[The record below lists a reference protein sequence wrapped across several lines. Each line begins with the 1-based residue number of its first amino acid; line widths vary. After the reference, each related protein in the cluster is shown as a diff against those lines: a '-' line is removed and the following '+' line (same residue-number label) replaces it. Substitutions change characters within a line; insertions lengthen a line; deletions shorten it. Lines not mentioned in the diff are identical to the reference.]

1 MTRKRWLLALGA
13 LLALA
18 LAAAVLLLPRPAAPA
33 PATPSPTLTPTLS
46 QTPSPPPTADW
57 GALPTVTPPGPDEP
71 TVPPEAQAMRAAPT
85 ATPGTPPTLTP
96 LPTSTPTSTPDPTPT
111 PVPATGSDDVEMV
124 EVSAGEFVMGA
135 SYGDTLRRMQEWRRE
150 AGFELRRFTDE
161 SPQLIVDL
169 PAFKIDKLPVTNAR
183 YRACVAAGVC
193 GQVEE
198 MSPNL
203 PSDYTDNSRYDDYPV
218 RGVFWDDAVAYC
230 GWVGKRLPTEAE
242 WEKAARGA
250 DGRRYPWG
258 DAWDASN
265 VTPLLSPVGQH
276 PEGASPYGAL
286 DMLSGGGEWTST
298 PFRLYPGNPNPPM
311 DAPGGFG
318 NPASWPTVRGFSTNK
333 NAFHWVTVRSRKH
346 PDYGREVGFRCVEG
360 QTPPVSLAE
369 ALVRTDVASTP
380 QPTEAVNLEDM
391 VYVPAG
397 TFVMGYNEPYTNS
410 RGMNERANAMPAHVV
425 HLDAFYIDR
434 YEVTYAEYVRFLN
447 AMGGH
452 ELACQGFNCAAVRR
466 LDDPGSYSNRHIVL
480 KDRQYQVE
488 PGFEDLPMG
497 EVSWYGAS
505 AYCAWL
511 GKRLPAEAEWE
522 KAARGTDGRLFPWG
536 DEWDPR
542 GAADPHPHGVGNQ
555 AINVSP
561 YGAYDMLGNAV
572 EWVADWYA
580 PNYYAHSPFHNPT
593 GPARGEKRVRRSLG
607 GSRDSLGKIRSGLPD
622 RSWSLPD
629 HPFGGFRCAYSSEQ
643 K

>member
-1 MTRKRWLLALGA
+1 MTRKHWLLALGI
-13 LLALA
+13 LIALA
-18 LAAAVLLLPRPAAPA
+18 LVTAAILLLPR
-33 PATPSPTLTPTLS
+33 
-46 QTPSPPPTADW
+46 TPSPPHLVSPSPTSPPPTIDW
-57 GALPTVTPPGPDEP
+57 GALPTVTPLTPGEP
-71 TVPPEAQAMRAAPT
+71 TVPPEARQMRAAPT
-85 ATPGTPPTLTP
+85 ATPGEPPTLTP

-111 PVPATGSDDVEMV
+111 PVSATGSDDVEMV

-135 SYGDTLRRMQEWRRE
+135 SYGDTLRRMQGWRRE
-150 AGFELRRFTDE
+150 AGFELRRFTNE

-169 PAFKIDKLPVTNAR
+169 LAFTIDKLPVTNAR

-193 GQVEE
+193 DRVEE
-198 MSPNL
+198 VDSQL
-203 PSDYTDNSRYDDYPV
+203 PSDYADNSRYDDYPV
-218 RGVFWDDAVAYC
+218 RGASWYDAVAYC

-258 DAWDASN
+258 DEWDTSN

-318 NPASWPTVRGFSTNK
+318 NPASWPAVRGFSTNQ
-333 NAFHWVTVRSRKH
+333 NALHWITVRFRKH
-346 PDYGREVGFRCVEG
+346 PDYGREVGFRCVQG
-360 QTPPVSLAE
+360 QTPPVSLE
-369 ALVRTDVASTP
+369 GALVRIDVASTP

-397 TFVMGYNEPYTNS
+397 TFVMGYSEPYTNS
-410 RGMNERANAMPAHVV
+410 RGMNERANAMPAHVI
-425 HLDAFYIDR
+425 HLGAFYVDR

-466 LDDPGSYSNRHIVL
+466 PDDPGSYSNRHIVL
-480 KDRQYQVE
+480 KDGQYQVE
-488 PGFEDLPMG
+488 PGFESLPMG

-505 AYCAWL
+505 AYCTWR
-511 GKRLPAEAEWE
+511 GKRLPTEAEWE

-542 GAADPHPHGVGNQ
+542 GATDILRPHAVGSQ

-580 PNYYAHSPFHNPT
+580 PDYYVHSPFHNPT
-593 GPARGEKRVRRSLG
+593 GPARGGERVRRSRG
-607 GSRDSLGKIRSGLPD
+607 GGPDLQGIPRFGLPSRSGD
-622 RSWSLPD
+622 SPD
-629 HPFGGFRCAYSSEQ
+629 HSFGGFRCAYSSEQ